1 MFSYAVLNDD
11 RQHAI
16 ELLLDGKNLT
26 MRVDGGL
33 ARSLINL
40 GSKVSDS
47 DTNAFNHY
55 SVLQE
60 VLSVA
65 SPTYL
70 GGLPDRVGIVIIVYF
85 GTQCLCHIHQPEPND
100 DQVGESALAQCFFI
114 MCQFKSLVI
123 VDSIPHH

>member
-40 GSKVSDS
+40 GSKV
-47 DTNAFNHY
+47 FNY
-55 SVLQE
+55 ELI
-60 VLSVA
+60 LSI
-65 SPTYL
+65 S
-70 GGLPDRVGIVIIVYF
+70 
-85 GTQCLCHIHQPEPND
+85 
-100 DQVGESALAQCFFI
+100 
-114 MCQFKSLVI
+114 
-123 VDSIPHH
+123 

>member
-40 GSKVSDS
+40 GSKV
-47 DTNAFNHY
+47 
-55 SVLQE
+55 LILRQM
-60 VLSVA
+60 LS
-65 SPTYL
+65 
-70 GGLPDRVGIVIIVYF
+70 IIILSYR
-85 GTQCLCHIHQPEPND
+85 
-100 DQVGESALAQCFFI
+100 
-114 MCQFKSLVI
+114 KY
-123 VDSIPHH
+123 